1 MLPVKI
7 SYYTFQSGSSYKN
20 LVFLFVKKLAL
31 ECESLGNEL
40 VFMLMLKDILAR
52 VWKNTGKKRLGK

>member
-20 LVFLFVKKLAL
+20 LVFLNFKKIAL

>member
-7 SYYTFQSGSSYKN
+7 SYYTFQSGSSY
-20 LVFLFVKKLAL
+20 KKLAL